1 MFRGLLV
8 TLIAVT
14 AFAVIASYI
23 TARSENDVLEM
34 LAKDSASIIEH
45 QPRLE
50 EALKHLNEVAFF
62 QISRG
67 DADAKD
73 YLVELFSD
81 DENVFFQKMELHFS
95 DELNLDLN
103 SLVANEDF
111 DWKAI
116 DLSWMRGLMQFD
128 NLHIYKYERFLDHEL
143 GEKQVPQLVFYF
155 GQAARTRLA
164 QGFHLGQEDQAIEEV
179 THLAKLA
186 MTTADELYL
195 NLAGLMLRT
204 VHEFIGVVHAKG
216 RKYNPALLPVTE
228 EDLYQL
234 EWIIRGYNRSLGLQA
249 PVEWLER
256 APTLANS
263 PALQCVAIKSAV
275 ISAATLAP
283 YLEPEFAEHY
293 SIYRKLFEQWKAPCQ
308 MDDIGPF
315 GEVNDILG
323 EEVTKLVVERSDSWD
338 PAIWIHEFFLKDR
351 KRRIIGLLVYTAVG
365 PGTLLLPP
373 PDRTH

>member
-1 MFRGLLV
+1 M
-8 TLIAVT
+8 IAAT
-14 AFAVIASYI
+14 AFAAIASYMI
-23 TARSENDVLEM
+23 ARLENDALEM

-67 DADAKD
+67 DSDATD

-81 DENVFFQKMELHFS
+81 DDNLFYQKIESHFS

-128 NLHIYKYERFLDHEL
+128 NLHIYKYESFLDHEL
-143 GEKQVPQLVFYF
+143 GEKQVPQLVFHF
-155 GQAARTRLA
+155 SQAARTRLA

-186 MTTADELYL
+186 MTTADEMYL
-195 NLAGLMLRT
+195 RLAGLMLRT
-204 VHEFIGVVHAKG
+204 VHEFIGIVRAKG

-234 EWIIRGYNRSLGLQA
+234 EWITRGYNRSLGLQA
-249 PVEWLER
+249 PIEWLER
-256 APTLANS
+256 APTLAKS

-275 ISAATLAP
+275 ISAATIAP
-283 YLEPEFAEHY
+283 YLEPEYPEHY
-293 SIYRKLFEQWKAPCQ
+293 SIYRKLFERWKAPCQ
-308 MDDIGPF
+308 MDDIGSF
-315 GEVNDILG
+315 GDVNDIFG
-323 EEVTKLVVERSDSWD
+323 EEITKRVIGRSNSWD

-351 KRRIIGLLVYTAVG
+351 TRRFIGLSVYTTVG

>member
-1 MFRGLLV
+1 MFRGFLV
-8 TLIAVT
+8 TLIAV
-14 AFAVIASYI
+14 AASAAIISYVI
-23 TARSENDVLEM
+23 ARSENVALEM

-81 DENVFFQKMELHFS
+81 DDNVFFQKMESHFS
-95 DELNLDLN
+95 NELDLDLN
-103 SLVANEDF
+103 SLLVNEDF
-111 DWKAI
+111 DWKGI

-155 GQAARTRLA
+155 SQAARTRLA

-186 MTTADELYL
+186 MTTADEMYMF
-195 NLAGLMLRT
+195 LAARMLRT
-204 VHEFIGVVHAKG
+204 VHEFTGIVRAKG

-234 EWIIRGYNRSLGLQA
+234 EWITRGYNRSLGLQA
-249 PVEWLER
+249 PIEWLER
-256 APTLANS
+256 APTLAKS

-275 ISAATLAP
+275 ISAATTAP
-283 YLEPEFAEHY
+283 YLEPEYPEHY
-293 SIYRKLFEQWKAPCQ
+293 SIYRELFEQWKAPCQ
-308 MDDIGPF
+308 MDDIGSF
-315 GEVNDILG
+315 GDVNAILG
-323 EEVTKLVVERSDSWD
+323 EEITKRVIERSDSWD

-351 KRRIIGLLVYTAVG
+351 KRRFIGLLVYTAVG